1 MNRRFVAIVLAVAVL
16 PSVVGCAQGPD
27 SIKLPEVDRL
37 PVEPHSV
44 VVDELFGRTRLVV
57 YATDEP
63 PRLVGRRVLEGPGL
77 GVVLASHRGRSLHT
91 VYHTNR
97 IARVDYT
104 GADDAV
110 VRLLMMTHDPRTPD
124 QPVGLVQTT
133 FAVDDGH
140 PERFR
145 HVVMEGTP
153 MDAEQARRLLEVAR
167 DQARRGSA
175 HDLQNTLGRL
185 RNMAVTDIER
195 VQAMVAATPIES
207 TEPTSRQVID
217 RFKEDLAA
225 IAQARDDEARQRE
238 MDARFHFLFGVGVQF

>member
-1 MNRRFVAIVLAVAVL
+1 MFRHHTIIALLSATLLVA
-16 PSVVGCAQGPD
+16 GCSQGPD

-37 PVEPHSV
+37 LVDVRTV

-57 YATDEP
+57 YANDVP
-63 PRLVGRRVLEGPGL
+63 PRLIRRRVLEGRGL
-77 GVVLASHRGRSLHT
+77 GVVLVSHRGLSLHQ
-91 VYHTNR
+91 VWKADR
-97 IARVDYT
+97 LARVDYT

-110 VRLLMMTHDPRTPD
+110 VRLLSMTYDPRTPD

-140 PERFR
+140 PERYR

-153 MDAEQARRLLEVAR
+153 MDARQARRLLELAR
-167 DQARRGSA
+167 DQARSGSA
-175 HDLQNTLGRL
+175 HDLQDTLGRL

-207 TEPTSRQVID
+207 TDPESRKVID
-217 RFKEDLAA
+217 RFADDLAA
-225 IAQARDDEARQRE
+225 IAEARADEARQRE
-238 MDARFHFLFGVGVQF
+238 MDARFHFLFGVGVRF